1 MIKFFSYI
9 FIGGFMNK
17 KEEEFIDIQL
27 LALIF
32 TLISVVI
39 SLLLTYNQKLE
50 LKNLKTLFNSKTT
63 FKITKF
69 NRILILILGITFLY
83 VNYNLYKIS
92 KKEGE
97 DLKPYI
103 LQIFASVLTVI
114 TALITLYVVF
124 LSNKG
129 NVSDIENPI
138 I

>member
-1 MIKFFSYI
+1 
-9 FIGGFMNK
+9 MNK